1 MNPAIEYDQPGRP
14 NIHKSGQEIDI
25 GVGRRTEPG
34 HAIAECKVTKDKTGG
49 GGLEACSCQYI
60 FR

>member
-1 MNPAIEYDQPGRP
+1 MGYDQPGRP

-25 GVGRRTEPG
+25 GVDRRTEPG
-34 HAIAECKVTKDKTGG
+34 RVIAECKATRDKTGG